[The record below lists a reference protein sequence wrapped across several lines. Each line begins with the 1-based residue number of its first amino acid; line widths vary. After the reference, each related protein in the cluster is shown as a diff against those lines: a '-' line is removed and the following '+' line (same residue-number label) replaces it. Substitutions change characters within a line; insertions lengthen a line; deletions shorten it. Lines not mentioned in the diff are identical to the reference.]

1 MRLKEIEERL
11 AAIKNELT
19 TRAAEL
25 KEEEITALENEV
37 TALQE
42 ERAAIKAAAEKRSA
56 LLARI
61 AAGESVGDGE
71 GDGSGQQR
79 VLRNFK
85 GAAGEGDNDDK
96 YGSMGIPQSIY
107 EICMQRR
114 GAAERVQ
121 SRCGKQKHRR
131 RRSYPYHS
139 A

>member
-11 AAIKNELT
+11 AAIKNDLT

-71 GDGSGQQR
+71 ET
-79 VLRNFK
+79 
-85 GAAGEGDNDDK
+85 AADSRECL
-96 YGSMGIPQSIY
+96 
-107 EICMQRR
+107 EISREQLARAITTTNT
-114 GAAERVQ
+114 AAWNTA
-121 SRCGKQKHRR
+121 KHL
-131 RRSYPYHS
+131 
-139 A
+139 

>member
-71 GDGSGQQR
+71 DSRECLEISREQLAR
-79 VLRNFK
+79 AITTTNT
-85 GAAGEGDNDDK
+85 AAWNT
-96 YGSMGIPQSIY
+96 
-107 EICMQRR
+107 
-114 GAAERVQ
+114 A
-121 SRCGKQKHRR
+121 KHL
-131 RRSYPYHS
+131 
-139 A
+139 

>member
-71 GDGSGQQR
+71 GDGRECLEISREQLAR
-79 VLRNFK
+79 AITTTNT
-85 GAAGEGDNDDK
+85 AAWNT
-96 YGSMGIPQSIY
+96 
-107 EICMQRR
+107 
-114 GAAERVQ
+114 A
-121 SRCGKQKHRR
+121 KHL
-131 RRSYPYHS
+131 
-139 A
+139 

>member
-71 GDGSGQQR
+71 CLEISREQLAR
-79 VLRNFK
+79 AITTTNT
-85 GAAGEGDNDDK
+85 AAWNT
-96 YGSMGIPQSIY
+96 
-107 EICMQRR
+107 
-114 GAAERVQ
+114 A
-121 SRCGKQKHRR
+121 KHL
-131 RRSYPYHS
+131 
-139 A
+139 

>member
-19 TRAAEL
+19 TRATEL

-42 ERAAIKAAAEKRSA
+42 ERTAIKAAAEKRSA

-71 GDGSGQQR
+71 GDGVGSTFFGFELGVESESASFSKIAETSTSCMDSPSLSVR
-79 VLRNFK
+79 VASVTPSLHLTK
-85 GAAGEGDNDDK
+85 
-96 YGSMGIPQSIY
+96 
-107 EICMQRR
+107 
-114 GAAERVQ
+114 
-121 SRCGKQKHRR
+121 
-131 RRSYPYHS
+131 
-139 A
+139 